1 MTLSSFEYS
10 YTLKV
15 ISEGGLSYREVN
27 IMKRWIT
34 NSEREERRLNFITK
48 EINIEEE
55 SKDRGK
61 GYIKEE
67 R

>member
-1 MTLSSFEYS
+1 L
-10 YTLKV
+10 V

-27 IMKRWIT
+27 ILKRWVT